1 MIDLRSDTV
10 TRPSKEMLAAMVSAK
25 VGDDVY
31 GDDPAVNELEARVA
45 AMFGKEA
52 GLFTPTGSLSNQL
65 GIRLLVKPGEE
76 LILDQTAHIARAEL
90 GAAAAFSGITTRTW
104 LSVHGRLI
112 AESALKLAHPDAGPY
127 LVSTKA
133 IAVEDTHNFGG
144 GTVQSISEIQKLSA
158 GAKALNLTMHLDGA
172 RIWNAHVAS
181 GTSFEEFG
189 KYFDTISVCF
199 SKGLGAPIG
208 SMLLTTKERVSE
220 ARIWRKRYG
229 AGMRQ
234 VGLLAAAANY
244 ALDHNIERLAQDHE
258 NAAKIAAA
266 CGLAK
271 PDTNI
276 VALDVSSYP
285 FHATQY
291 VQTLKEHGILAS
303 ALGLDFVRFV
313 THMDLTDSDINKA
326 CEILKRTLVA

>member
-10 TRPSKEMLAAMVSAK
+10 TKPSAEMLSAMVNAK

-31 GDDPAVNELEARVA
+31 GDDPTVNALEERVA
-45 AMFGKEA
+45 EMFGKEA
-52 GLFTPTGSLSNQL
+52 GLFTSTGSLSNQL

-104 LSVHGRLI
+104 LSVHGHLI

-144 GTVQSISEIQKLSA
+144 GTVQSISEIKKLHE
-158 GAKALNLTMHLDGA
+158 GAQHLKLTMHLDGA
-172 RIWNAHVAS
+172 RIWNAHVAT
-181 GTSFEEFG
+181 GTSFKEFG

-208 SMLLTTKERVSE
+208 SMLLSNKDRIAE
-220 ARIWRKRYG
+220 ARVWRKRYG

-244 ALDHNIERLAQDHE
+244 ALDHNIERLAKDHE
-258 NAAKIAAA
+258 NAAKIAEA
-266 CGLAK
+266 CGLPK

-276 VALDVSSYP
+276 VALDVSKYP
-285 FHATQY
+285 FHANQY
-291 VQTLKEHGILAS
+291 VATLKENGLLAG

-313 THMDLTDSDINKA
+313 THMDLTNEDVNKA
-326 CEILKRTLVA
+326 CEILKRTLVS